1 MAHGLESRV
10 PFLDHPLVEFAAT
23 ILGREIQERLD
34 ENVLRMG
41 SANNSPTVLNRKDK
55 MGFPVPLTEWF
66 KNEARDFVVD
76 TLSTKAAS
84 QRDLIDNK
92 IVLSKLESEPQFS
105 RKLWGML
112 SLELW
117 QQEFHDRASYFR
129 SLVEPVQRPARRAA

>member
-10 PFLDHPLVEFAAT
+10 PFLDHPLVEVAAT
-23 ILGREIQERLD
+23 IPADVKFKNGSMK
-34 ENVLRMG
+34 NVLR
-41 SANNSPTVLNRKDK
+41 NSVGKLIPPTVLNRKDK
-55 MGFPVPLTEWF
+55 MGFPVPLSEWF

-76 TLSTKAAS
+76 TLSSKAAS

-117 QQEFHDRASYFR
+117 QQEFHDRAAYFR
-129 SLVEPVQRPARRAA
+129 GLVESS